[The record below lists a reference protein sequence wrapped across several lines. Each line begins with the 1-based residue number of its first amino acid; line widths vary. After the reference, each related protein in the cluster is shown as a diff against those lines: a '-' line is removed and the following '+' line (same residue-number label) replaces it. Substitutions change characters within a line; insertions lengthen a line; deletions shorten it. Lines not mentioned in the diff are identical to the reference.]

1 MKTESGAVHVR
12 WNEQPDDHP
21 MPLLARKRVIG
32 QQAMIS
38 RVFLKKGCDIPTHAH
53 ENEQIAIVISGKARF
68 GLGAEGSAARSELIV
83 GADEVLHLPSNVPH
97 SRYAMEDTLII
108 DVFSP
113 PSQKTGIDRP
123 SPLPGREGLGEGRS
137 AGT

>member
-1 MKTESGAVHVR
+1 MKTDSGAVHVR
-12 WNEQPDDHP
+12 WSEQPVDRP
-21 MPLLARKRVIG
+21 MDLLERKRVIG

-53 ENEQIAIVISGKARF
+53 ENEQIAMVVSGKVRF
-68 GLGAEGSAARSELIV
+68 GLGAEGSTGRKDLIV

-97 SRYAMEDTLII
+97 SCYAIEDTLIY

-113 PSQKTGIDRP
+113 PSQKTGIDKH
-123 SPLPGREGLGEGRS
+123 
-137 AGT
+137 